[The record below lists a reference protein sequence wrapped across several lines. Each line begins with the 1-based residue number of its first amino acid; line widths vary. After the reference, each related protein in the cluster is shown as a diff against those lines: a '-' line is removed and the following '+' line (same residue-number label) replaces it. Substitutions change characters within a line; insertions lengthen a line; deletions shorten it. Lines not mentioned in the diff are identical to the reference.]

1 MSKKHHVF
9 KVGELAETKIV
20 FNKKNI
26 WIDAKIRKFDA
37 DEQTYDLE
45 VLNLEE
51 NGIFLKEADFESL
64 AVHVPQHRLRMKPTL
79 VQEITPIDPD
89 DLLVGESDDVKYTAA
104 KTETK
109 IPAEKLTSALS
120 NTTSKSEN
128 PKETVFSAS
137 GREEVLS
144 MFSNPHPANDKIMQK
159 IADMIFDFVGTD
171 FKHPTLGAGKTK
183 PKPIKVKAVIE
194 KAPKIVSKRKCH
206 KHDKESILPLK
217 QYPKEAVHDYGGWAA
232 SDVSKVIVRTSK
244 YLKTRSQSDKKEQ
257 EVPLVMRPVGF
268 EIFQGS
274 STSPDHL
281 AIKPECSFY
290 EDIQANHPDRYFVLI
305 NLMVTGVKTSVLSV
319 FALDKENL
327 EKQPPSWRILWN
339 KFIEG
344 DNDFRDRCFKLF
356 VHIREGPW
364 MLRQICPCVPT
375 LLGQKV
381 TINYIRGEN
390 YFELDIMADQ
400 STLAWGAIK
409 IAYPASKSII
419 VDLSYILQAETEDEL
434 PELAFAG
441 IQLQRI
447 DLKKGIPVKN

>member
-9 KVGELAETKIV
+9 KVGDLAETKIV

-79 VQEITPIDPD
+79 VQEITPLDPD

-159 IADMIFDFVGTD
+159 IADN
-171 FKHPTLGAGKTK
+171 
-183 PKPIKVKAVIE
+183 E
-194 KAPKIVSKRKCH
+194 E
-206 KHDKESILPLK
+206 ESILPLK

-281 AIKPECSFY
+281 AIEPECSFY

-305 NLMVTGVKTSVLSV
+305 NLMITGVKTSVLSV

-344 DNDFRDRCFKLF
+344 GNDFRDRRFKLLARL
-356 VHIREGPW
+356 HEGPW
-364 MLRQICPCVPT
+364 ILKHMVPDRPC
-375 LLGQKV
+375 LLGTK
-381 TINYIRGEN
+381 IGSSFFRGEN
-390 YFELDIMADQ
+390 YFEIDFVADAN
-400 STLAWGAIK
+400 TLAWGAIK